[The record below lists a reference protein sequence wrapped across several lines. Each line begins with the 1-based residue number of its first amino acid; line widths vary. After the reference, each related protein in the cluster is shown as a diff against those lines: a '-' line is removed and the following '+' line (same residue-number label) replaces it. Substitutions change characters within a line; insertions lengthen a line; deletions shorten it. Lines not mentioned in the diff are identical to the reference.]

1 MILFPNKLNIIGPFR
16 SQTPTLLKKK
26 NKNNKTSGPHI
37 FLQICAVDGLIYKF
51 FMNDPLIIFFL
62 SYFFISD
69 SAINNGN

>member
-26 NKNNKTSGPHI
+26 EQKKTRLPGLTY

-51 FMNDPLIIFFL
+51 FMNDPLIIFF
-62 SYFFISD
+62 
-69 SAINNGN
+69 